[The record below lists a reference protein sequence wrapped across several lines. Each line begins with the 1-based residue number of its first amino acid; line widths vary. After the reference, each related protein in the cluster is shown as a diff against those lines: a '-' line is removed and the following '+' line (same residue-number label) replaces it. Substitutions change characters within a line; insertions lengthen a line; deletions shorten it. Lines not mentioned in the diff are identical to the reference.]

1 MLTQGFPLV
10 TLAWATR
17 KVRGCLK
24 KKKKKSILS
33 IYFIVIFIFVSQICS
48 FLNVFEAFVTQ
59 WDRQCCSPAKQAR
72 NTDFFNYTIKYTK
85 PLLSPNWPSKKR
97 KRKKRKK
104 FQTKPRNKE
113 SGKSNLHRAHCETL
127 SQSPFLSL
135 SRETSKEADSDHC
148 LKVWNHHVPFSHPHP
163 PFVKNNFETRVVS
176 TSQQNIPAAC
186 ASTVPQYFCHQQHL
200 PIPLS
205 IL

>member
-17 KVRGCLK
+17 KVRGCL

-97 KRKKRKK
+97 KRKKERNFKQSLETKK
-104 FQTKPRNKE
+104 QE
-113 SGKSNLHRAHCETL
+113 SQICTELIVRLYH
-127 SQSPFLSL
+127 
-135 SRETSKEADSDHC
+135 
-148 LKVWNHHVPFSHPHP
+148 NHHFYPWAE
-163 PFVKNNFETRVVS
+163 K
-176 TSQQNIPAAC
+176 
-186 ASTVPQYFCHQQHL
+186 HL
-200 PIPLS
+200 KKLIA
-205 IL
+205 ITA